1 MIPAL
6 IGILVALLILFVV
19 WYIVKIAA
27 AQFGLP
33 EAVVQIVGLILA
45 LIFLLYVL
53 TAMGVAWPGRVR

>member
-19 WYIVKIAA
+19 WYIVRIAA
-27 AQFGLP
+27 TQLGLP
-33 EAVVQIVGLILA
+33 DAVVQIIGLILA

-53 TAMGVAWPGRVR
+53 QALGVGVRWPGY

>member
-6 IGILVALLILFVV
+6 IHVLVVLLILFVV
-19 WYIVKIAA
+19 WYVVRIAA

-33 EAVVQIVGLILA
+33 TAVVQIVGLILA

-53 TAMGVAWPGRVR
+53 QIMGVGVRFPGS